1 MTIRE
6 ALATGR
12 KKLVDSPSPA
22 LDTRLILEHV
32 MAVSHRYLITH
43 DEESVNP
50 EQTYRY
56 LSLLERASNGE
67 PIPYLIG
74 KTQFH
79 GLDIEVSPSVLI
91 PRPETEQLVDLAL
104 EWVAQR
110 YSRLECPHL
119 VDVGTGSGCIALA
132 LASELP
138 DAIIEATD
146 ISRIALELAE
156 ENALTLGFDDRIKFH
171 QGQYLQPIVDA
182 PDLVVANLPYIADHE
197 WTSLSVGVKW
207 YEPDVAL
214 RGGSDGLDGIRQ
226 LLAQASN
233 RLTRGGAMFLEIGWQ
248 QGQAARILA
257 QSSFPY
263 ARVDVIQDFAGLDRV
278 VRICTGEADSDIN

>member
-1 MTIRE
+1 MTISE
-6 ALATGR
+6 ALAAGR

-32 MAVSHRYLITH
+32 MAVSHQYLITH
-43 DEESVNP
+43 DEENMNP

-104 EWVAQR
+104 EWVAR
-110 YSRLECPHL
+110 SYSRQKRPHI

-132 LASELP
+132 LARELP
-138 DAIIEATD
+138 RANIEATD
-146 ISRIALELAE
+146 ISKIAIELAE
-156 ENALTLGFDDRIKFH
+156 KNSRILGFEDRIKFH
-171 QGQYLQPIVDA
+171 QGQYLEPIVNA

-233 RLTRGGAMFLEIGWQ
+233 RLAHGGAMLLEIGWQ
-248 QGQAARILA
+248 QGQAGRILA
-257 QSSFPY
+257 QSSFRS
-263 ARVDVIQDFAGLDRV
+263 ARVDVIQDLAGLDRV
-278 VRICTGEADSDIN
+278 VRICTGEADCGIN

>member
-22 LDTRLILEHV
+22 LDTRLILEYV
-32 MAVSHRYLITH
+32 MAVSHGYLITH
-43 DEESVNP
+43 DEEIMNP
-50 EQTYRY
+50 EQAYRY

-67 PIPYLIG
+67 PIPYLVG

-79 GLDIEVSPSVLI
+79 GLDIKVSLSVLI

-104 EWVAQR
+104 EWVAHG
-110 YSRLECPHL
+110 YSKLGWPHI

-138 DAIIEATD
+138 NARIEATD
-146 ISRIALELAE
+146 ISNNALELAE
-156 ENALTLGFDDRIKFH
+156 ENSRILGFDDRIEFH
-171 QGQYLQPIVDA
+171 HGQYLQPIVDA
-182 PDLVVANLPYIADHE
+182 PDLIVANLPYIADHE
-197 WTSLSVGVKW
+197 WTSLGVGVKW

-226 LLAQASN
+226 LLAQAGK
-233 RLTRGGAMFLEIGWQ
+233 RLARGGAMLLEIGWQ
-248 QGQAARILA
+248 QGQAASLLA
-257 QSSFPY
+257 QSTFPS
-263 ARVDVIQDFAGLDRV
+263 ARVDVIQDYAGHDRV
-278 VRICTGEADSDIN
+278 VRICTGEADSDNE

>member
-6 ALATGR
+6 ALAAGR
-12 KKLVDSPSPA
+12 KKLLDSPSPA

-32 MAVSHRYLITH
+32 LAVSHRYLITH
-43 DEESVNP
+43 DEESINP
-50 EQTYRY
+50 EQAYRY
-56 LSLLERASNGE
+56 LSLLERAGNGE

-79 GLDIEVSPSVLI
+79 GLEIEVSPSVLI
-91 PRPETEQLVDLAL
+91 PRPETERLVDLAL

-110 YSRLECPHL
+110 CRRQDWPHI

-132 LASELP
+132 LANELP
-138 DAIIEATD
+138 DAVIEATD
-146 ISRIALELAE
+146 ISKIALELAE
-156 ENALTLGFDDRIKFH
+156 ENSRILGFDDRIKFH
-171 QGQYLQPIVDA
+171 QGQYLQPIVDS

-233 RLTRGGAMFLEIGWQ
+233 RLARGGAMLLEIGWQ
-248 QGQAARILA
+248 QGKAARILA

>member
-12 KKLVDSPSPA
+12 KKLIDSPSPA

-43 DEESVNP
+43 DEESMNP
-50 EQTYRY
+50 EQAYRY
-56 LSLLERASNGE
+56 LSLLERASTGE

-79 GLDIEVSPSVLI
+79 GLDIKVSPSVLI

-104 EWVAQR
+104 EWVAHR
-110 YSRLECPHL
+110 YSRQERPHII
-119 VDVGTGSGCIALA
+119 DVGTGSGCIALA

-138 DAIIEATD
+138 NATIEATD
-146 ISRIALELAE
+146 ISKAALELAE
-156 ENALTLGFDDRIKFH
+156 ENSRVLGFDDRIKFH
-171 QGQYLQPIVDA
+171 QGQYLQPIIEA

-197 WTSLSVGVKW
+197 WTSLNVSVKW

-226 LLAQASN
+226 LMAQASN
-233 RLTRGGAMFLEIGWQ
+233 RLARGGAMLLEIGWQ
-248 QGQAARILA
+248 QGQTARMLA
-257 QSSFPY
+257 QSTFPS
-263 ARVDVIQDFAGLDRV
+263 ARVDLIQDYGGHDRV

>member
-12 KKLVDSPSPA
+12 KKLLDSPSPA

-32 MAVSHRYLITH
+32 LAVSHRYLITH
-43 DEESVNP
+43 DEESINP
-50 EQTYRY
+50 EQAYRY
-56 LSLLERASNGE
+56 LSLLERAGNGE

-79 GLDIEVSPSVLI
+79 GLEIEVSPSVLI
-91 PRPETEQLVDLAL
+91 PRPETERLVDLAL
-104 EWVAQR
+104 EWVVQR
-110 YSRLECPHL
+110 CRRQDWPHI

-132 LASELP
+132 LANELP
-138 DAIIEATD
+138 DAVIEATD
-146 ISRIALELAE
+146 ISKIALELAE
-156 ENALTLGFDDRIKFH
+156 ENSRILGFDDRIKFH
-171 QGQYLQPIVDA
+171 QGQYLQPIVDS

-214 RGGSDGLDGIRQ
+214 RGGSDGLDGIRL

-233 RLTRGGAMFLEIGWQ
+233 RLARGGAMLLEIGWQ
-248 QGQAARILA
+248 QGQAAHILA
-257 QSSFPY
+257 QSSFPS

-278 VRICTGEADSDIN
+278 VRICTGDADSDIN

>member
-32 MAVSHRYLITH
+32 MAVSHGYLITH

-110 YSRLECPHL
+110 YSRLEWPHI

-233 RLTRGGAMFLEIGWQ
+233 RLARGGAMLLEIGWQ
-248 QGQAARILA
+248 QGKAARILA